1 MGWPDDEARAAR
13 VAAGVVA
20 DGLAV
25 REPGGEYRLP

>member
-25 REPGGEYRLP
+25 RATDGEYRLP